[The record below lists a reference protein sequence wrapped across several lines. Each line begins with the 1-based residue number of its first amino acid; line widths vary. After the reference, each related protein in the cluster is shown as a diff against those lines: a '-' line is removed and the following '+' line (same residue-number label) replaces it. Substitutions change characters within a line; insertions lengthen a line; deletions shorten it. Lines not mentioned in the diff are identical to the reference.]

1 MCGMSQPPNNRSS
14 ATPPARPDA
23 SMSLLTHVMDHGLDE
38 GYAQATAQRRADGT
52 AGLPRTLK
60 AKLGLAAGLVIAA
73 MVVTLGAAQARVS
86 APVLAKERQELID
99 RVKRADEHADG
110 VERDIERLRGTV
122 ADRQRAALKQQGGG
136 DEGQLV
142 GLLSGATEV
151 RGPGV
156 KLVVDDA
163 KGSSSGGGGGPRESA
178 GFSDTGR
185 VRDRDMQRI
194 VNGLWQ
200 SGAEAVSINGQR
212 LTALSAIRAAGDAI
226 LVDNKPLVPPYE
238 VLAIG
243 DKKRLGPT
251 FQNSADG
258 QYLHVLQESYGIRYG
273 LTAENDVRLLYRRE
287 PDRTDSY
294 SRRAEEGCIV
304 IAVLGLVA
312 GVVAGLL
319 VRPEVL
325 GRGGALSADR
335 RGGGAGRGV
344 RRSARDAGRHL
355 RGQGLRGVVPVER
368 GGRRVDRLPR

>member
-14 ATPPARPDA
+14 VTPPARPDA

-243 DKKRLGPT
+243 DKKRLGTT

-273 LTAENDVRLLYRRE
+273 LTAENDVRLPAASSLTV
-287 PDRTDSY
+287 RTAT
-294 SRRAEEGCIV
+294 AEE
-304 IAVLGLVA
+304 
-312 GVVAGLL
+312 
-319 VRPEVL
+319 PKK
-325 GRGGALSADR
+325 GAS
-335 RGGGAGRGV
+335 
-344 RRSARDAGRHL
+344 
-355 RGQGLRGVVPVER
+355 
-368 GGRRVDRLPR
+368 